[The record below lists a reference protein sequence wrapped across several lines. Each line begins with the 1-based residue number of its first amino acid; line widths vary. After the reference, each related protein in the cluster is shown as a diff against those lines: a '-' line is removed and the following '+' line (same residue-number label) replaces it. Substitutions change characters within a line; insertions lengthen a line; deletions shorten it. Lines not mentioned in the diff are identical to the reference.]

1 MSYNSSIS
9 EKHFRWS
16 SKFYVKS
23 TDGFAYLLD
32 VTLWKH
38 LWLKITSLI
47 LNNYKNTVR
56 LTVGLKVL
64 PVMMKE
70 TCRKAGYDLCLY
82 KVYSREEC
90 TWKVYSYE
98 NESVENVSKKCILRR
113 YVPWKCF
120 SINMHGRWERTAIY
134 LLHMFESCTLHFKSL
149 PHSHYHQI
157 TLKRLKSQEV

>member
-1 MSYNSSIS
+1 M
-9 EKHFRWS
+9 
-16 SKFYVKS
+16 
-23 TDGFAYLLD
+23 
-32 VTLWKH
+32 
-38 LWLKITSLI
+38 
-47 LNNYKNTVR
+47 
-56 LTVGLKVL
+56 GLKVL

-157 TLKRLKSQEV
+157 TLKRLKSQEVSCVKKSLYIYTWNSTCLIFSPQPLLPLTSTNIWNRKTGRENATSQSR